1 MSPTRLA
8 RPHAHV
14 EIIREGRDSDLEKRS
29 RVTRASPLTP
39 AALPPDLRCWLA
51 LPRNPMITRFETL
64 MHRYNLKR
72 VSPELPRIYGNHA
85 LLFKRIPLCAARDHY
100 DRRHVIWLCH
110 EIRCVLYAERVRKR
124 LHCFGLVPLRD
135 IYLNLCA
142 DTTGDTH
149 LEWAIVMDRFQG
161 DLDSCPLL
169 QADASAE
176 QVCAC
181 VAQLLL
187 LLRQLA
193 AYEMCNNDAYGRN
206 IVWRAT
212 PHDYVSYWS
221 NGECRYA
228 VPTYGYQLA
237 LIDFGIAT
245 IGSKHSPNIRQH
257 ESKATHPSAEHVYT
271 VKRFPRYARDLSAC
285 LHAIAAQA
293 STEWLYAVNGEL
305 IASLACAKAAAMLD
319 RPQGLDAFVER
330 VLSNS
335 YLGAHAV
342 CEDLLNPKTEL
353 TENPWYSELGATPK
367 AHDVDQM
374 REAKREFAL
383 YCRAALRCLELC

>member
-1 MSPTRLA
+1 MSPTRFA

-14 EIIREGRDSDLEKRS
+14 ETVREARGWQNVCERECAPPR
-29 RVTRASPLTP
+29 RVPFV
-39 AALPPDLRCWLA
+39 
-51 LPRNPMITRFETL
+51 TRFEL
-64 MHRYNLKR
+64 LKRRYSLER
-72 VSPELPRIYGNHA
+72 VSPELPRIYGNRA
-85 LLFKRIPLCAARDHY
+85 LLFKRIPLCAAREHC

-110 EIRCVLYAERVRKR
+110 EIRCLLYAERVRER
-124 LHCFGLVPLRD
+124 LQCFGLVPLRD
-135 IYLNLCA
+135 IYLNLRA
-142 DTTGDTH
+142 DATGDTH
-149 LEWAIVMDRFQG
+149 LEWAVAMERFQG

-169 QADASAE
+169 QAEASAE

-193 AYEMCNNDAYGRN
+193 AYGLCNNDAYGRN

-212 PHDYVSYWS
+212 THDHVRYWL
-221 NGECRYA
+221 NGECRYT

-271 VKRFPRYARDLSAC
+271 VKSFPRYARDLSAC
-285 LHAIAAQA
+285 LHAVAAHA
-293 STEWLYAVNGEL
+293 STEWLSAVNSEL
-305 IASLACAKAAAMLD
+305 IASLASTENLRTLNGEFIAGVLSPSRAYTLSKAQHLT
-319 RPQGLDAFVER
+319 AFTER

-335 YLGAHAV
+335 FLTKHAV
-342 CEDLLNPKTEL
+342 SGDLFDPKATT
-353 TENPWYSELGATPK
+353 TENPWYCELAPRQE
-367 AHDVDQM
+367 AHNVGHMQQ
-374 REAKREFAL
+374 AKREFAL
-383 YCRAALRCLELC
+383 YCRTALRCLELC